1 MKSLKDVL
9 IEANINDLI
18 TFLNDNNIDVDNA
31 LSILKKHHSKGGI
44 N

>member
-31 LSILKKHHSKGGI
+31 LSILKKTSF
-44 N
+44 